1 MATPVRGEFKAKI
14 RENRIT
20 LSKKEAAGRFNLLLA
35 AGESKAF
42 LRLVNLSLADNTN
55 IRY

>member
-14 RENRIT
+14 RENLIT
-20 LSKKEAAGRFNLLLA
+20 LSKKVGTGRYNILLA
-35 AGESKAF
+35 ACESKAF

>member
-20 LSKKEAAGRFNLLLA
+20 FSKKEAAWKIQPTVSGR
-35 AGESKAF
+35 
-42 LRLVNLSLADNTN
+42 
-55 IRY
+55 

>member
-20 LSKKEAAGRFNLLLA
+20 LSKKEAAGRYNILLA

-42 LRLVNLSLADNTN
+42 LRIVNLSLADNTN